1 MMATLVLEQQR
12 AFDDLLTAE
21 RQLRAYSEAQVRELR
36 QLLLET
42 AIRLD
47 GERFEAL
54 RRENPSIPSSWTI
67 ADWSAFVKGIPSA
80 KGWGAPIVPSNA
92 PSKREKELIH
102 QVEALKEQLDDA
114 FRLLEDERERAK
126 RELEKAKAVPT
137 HVEPAGVSAEIDQ
150 MPVAPVP
157 DGVTPT
163 LAYIVKDAQN
173 IRKGLPKRPPAPFV
187 LDTGERVGG
196 DLDTAHRRYFMTIY
210 LMGRWGVNVSMEI
223 ARVVGPAEGISA
235 GSRTLKSIMDG
246 LVGSGMVVSKKLE
259 IENPDTTLAVY
270 RLTQTGKDL
279 YKALFGVEPVEDE
292 WTALERAG
300 LDERTT
306 LAVLF
311 FTIHARKAGWM
322 TRVAHQQNP
331 AVVWIGREAESLHVD
346 VTFER
351 SGAWKSLVP
360 LNGGKAAI
368 CTATADLRQRLS
380 GDCKLDKVTGVATD
394 IESLVQLKY
403 EITKPSE
410 LWIETW

>member
-1 MMATLVLEQQR
+1 MMSTLVLHQQR
-12 AFDDLLTAE
+12 AFDDLLAAE

-42 AIRLD
+42 VIRLD

-54 RRENPSIPSSWTI
+54 RRENPSIPGSWTV
-67 ADWSAFVKGIPSA
+67 ADWSAFMKGIPSA
-80 KGWGAPIVPSNA
+80 KGWGASVVPSNL
-92 PSKREKELIH
+92 PSKREKELLQ
-102 QVEALKEQLDDA
+102 QVEALKAQLDDA
-114 FRLLEDERERAK
+114 LRLLEEEQERAK
-126 RELEKAKAVPT
+126 RELENAKAVQT
-137 HVEPAGVSAEIDQ
+137 HAEPARAADEIDQ
-150 MPVAPVP
+150 LPGSPIP
-157 DGVTPT
+157 DGVTPM
-163 LAYIVKDAQN
+163 LAYIVKDVEN
-173 IRKGLPKRPPAPFV
+173 IRKKLPKRPPAPFT

-196 DLDTAHRRYFMTIY
+196 DLDTAYRRYFMTIY
-210 LMGRWGVNVSMEI
+210 LLGRWGVNVSMEI

-235 GSRTLKSIMDG
+235 GSRTLKSIMEG

-270 RLTQTGKDL
+270 RLTQTGKDF
-279 YKALFGVEPVEDE
+279 YKALFGVEPIEDE
-292 WTALERAG
+292 WTALERAA

-311 FTIHARKAGWM
+311 FVIHARKAGWM
-322 TRVAHQQNP
+322 TRVAACEQP
-331 AVVWIGREAESLHVD
+331 AAVCVSREVESLYVD

-351 SGAWKSLVP
+351 SSAWKSLLP

-380 GDCKLDKVTGVATD
+380 GDCKLDKVPGAATD

-403 EITKPSE
+403 EITNPSE